1 MRPDARLFI
10 TRTPFNLP
18 ALCPAKDEI
27 SNERNRHMFRVSFE
41 RIDEAGL
48 EERHRMR
55 EPNADVR
62 YVFKPKIG

>member
-1 MRPDARLFI
+1 
-10 TRTPFNLP
+10 
-18 ALCPAKDEI
+18 
-27 SNERNRHMFRVSFE
+27 MFRVSFE